1 MSFNPDA
8 DGPLKHAQRSALCY
22 VLTTGKCNLKCDYCG
37 GSFPEHLVPS
47 SIKYTIRDLQ
57 DFLGGV
63 EELVIAFYGGE
74 PLLNPSW
81 IMEVMEKID
90 AKHFVIQTNGTLI
103 DRLPRDYWLRMDAI
117 LLSIDGV
124 EEVTDKHRG
133 KGVYKRVVEAARR
146 LKGMGYEGDLIA
158 RMTLTE
164 SSDVYRD
171 VTHLL
176 SLNLFDHVHWQL
188 NAVWNPDM
196 KGFKSWLFNDY
207 MPELNRLVDL
217 WISRLLRGEVLGIA
231 PFKALSHAIVRGL
244 SLGAPPCGAGWSAL
258 AINTNGDVLA
268 CPIAVDVDWARLGD
282 VKRSTFVDLLGRVG
296 LGSPCTDCGYSA
308 LCGGRCLYAHRER
321 LWGDEG
327 FGLLCRATRA
337 LIDQLHRNKSGIER
351 ALIGGSVGL
360 GALNYPPFLNTI
372 EIIP

>member
-1 MSFNPDA
+1 MSSNPDA
-8 DGPLKHAQRSALCY
+8 EGPLKHVRRSALCY
-22 VLTTGKCNLKCDYCG
+22 VLTTGKCNLECDYCG

-47 SIKYTIRDLQ
+47 NIKYTIRDLQ
-57 DFLGGV
+57 DFLSGI

-81 IMEVMEKID
+81 VMEVMDKID

-103 DRLPRDYWLRMDAI
+103 NRLPRDYWLRMDAI

-124 EEVTDKHRG
+124 EEVTDRHRG
-133 KGVYKRVVEAARR
+133 KGVYKKVVEAARR
-146 LKGMGYEGDLIA
+146 LREMGYEGDLIA

-164 SSDVYRD
+164 SSDVHRD
-171 VTHLL
+171 VMHLL

-188 NAVWNPDM
+188 NAIWNPDM
-196 KGFKSWLFNDY
+196 EGFKFWLFNDY
-207 MPELNRLVDL
+207 MPKLECLVDSWVSSL
-217 WISRLLRGEVLGIA
+217 VGGDILGIA
-231 PFKALSHAIVRGL
+231 PLKTLSSAIVRGL

-258 AINTNGDVLA
+258 AVNTNGVVLA

-282 VKRSTFVDLLGRVG
+282 VKRSTFVDLLGKVG
-296 LGSPCTDCGYSA
+296 IGHPCTSCDYSA
-308 LCGGRCLYAHRER
+308 LCGGRCLYAHHER

-327 FGLLCRATRA
+327 FKALCRATQA
-337 LIDQLHRNKSGIER
+337 LIDQLYESKSKIEK
-351 ALIGGSVGL
+351 AIKEGSVKIE
-360 GALNYPPFLNTI
+360 ALDYPLFPNTI

>member
-8 DGPLKHAQRSALCY
+8 DGPLKRAQEGALCY
-22 VLTTGKCNLKCDYCG
+22 VLTTGKCNLRCDYCG
-37 GSFPEHLVPS
+37 GSFPEYLVPS
-47 SIKYTIRDLQ
+47 NIKYTIRDLQ
-57 DFLGGV
+57 DFLGDIK
-63 EELVIAFYGGE
+63 ELVIAFYGGE
-74 PLLNPSW
+74 PLLNSSW
-81 IMEVMEKID
+81 IMEVMERID

-117 LLSIDGV
+117 LLSIDGI

-133 KGVYKRVVEAARR
+133 KGVYKKVVEAARR
-146 LKGMGYEGDLIA
+146 LREMGYEGDLIA

-171 VTHLL
+171 VMHLL

-196 KGFKSWLFNDY
+196 EGFRSWLFNDY
-207 MPELNRLVDL
+207 MPKLKCLVDS
-217 WISRLLRGEVLGIA
+217 WVSNLLGGEVLGVA
-231 PFKALSHAIVRGL
+231 PFKALSRAIVRGL
-244 SLGAPPCGAGWSAL
+244 SLGAPPCGAGWGAL
-258 AINTNGDVLA
+258 AVNTNGDVLA
-268 CPIAVDVDWARLGD
+268 CPIAVDAGWARLGN

-296 LGSPCTDCGYSA
+296 IGLPCTSCDYGA
-308 LCGGRCLYAHRER
+308 LCGGRCLYAYYER

-327 FGLLCRATRA
+327 FEILCRATRA
-337 LIDQLHRNKSGIER
+337 LINQLYKNKSKIEK
-351 ALIGGSVGL
+351 AIKGGSVKIETL
-360 GALNYPPFLNTI
+360 DYPPFLNTI